1 MGLLERFILLL
12 MAMNQ
17 AAGGLSVR
25 WDDAERLNHK
35 LMKHKVIFGIWRTNT
50 LPRLGQSPKDPT

>member
-35 LMKHKVIFGIWRTNT
+35 LMKHKVILEYGVQIHCRG
-50 LPRLGQSPKDPT
+50 LGKAG